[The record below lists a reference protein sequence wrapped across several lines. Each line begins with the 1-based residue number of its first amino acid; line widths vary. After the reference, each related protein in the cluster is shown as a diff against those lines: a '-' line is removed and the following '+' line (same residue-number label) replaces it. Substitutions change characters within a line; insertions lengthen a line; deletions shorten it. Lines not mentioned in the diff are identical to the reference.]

1 MTQHRA
7 QFRAHGGRAHR
18 WLPDRTPPT
27 KRGASLAA
35 LLACLLMPT
44 APAQGLTGTYL
55 TETPGGV
62 ATLTLEQVG
71 AYLSGS
77 LLGPGI
83 QLSLTGTVQ
92 GDVGGGLAVTEGE
105 AVGFEARLGSGS
117 LLLRLFELDENGD
130 PISAGALEIAFTP
143 RATPAPPGATGTS
156 PATGPSTGET
166 SGALSDD
173 PVLATGGHGT
183 LTVDNAKAF
192 IEALEFVLEQI
203 GYPYEL
209 TEADRAQALEE
220 LKAGYPQAAPEDQ
233 ALLAQSREVWQ
244 RVQANWDAT
253 ATEEREE
260 FALGVLVLAFGED
273 TVRSWLRSG
282 SAGGGLGAST
292 DCATFEDCT
301 SSFVDQETWT
311 DTFNT
316 QGCWAAA
323 GCGGYDASTNTFTY
337 DGY

>member
-1 MTQHRA
+1 MRLSRSKDTLPSARA
-7 QFRAHGGRAHR
+7 RRRPAPTGRMGAILALMICGLMAPVTAAAG
-18 WLPDRTPPT
+18 LPGTY
-27 KRGASLAA
+27 RGAI
-35 LLACLLMPT
+35 PT
-44 APAQGLTGTYL
+44 GDVTVTLEATGENLTGS
-55 TETPGGV
+55 
-62 ATLTLEQVG
+62 
-71 AYLSGS
+71 LS
-77 LLGPGI
+77 GPGI
-83 QLSLTGTVQ
+83 ELALLGAAQ
-92 GDVGGGLAVTEGE
+92 GDAAYGLAFRGDESI
-105 AVGFEARLGSGS
+105 AFEAHLAGDDIVIW
-117 LLLRLFELDENGD
+117 LFELDENGA
-130 PISAGALEIAFTP
+130 PVPASAIELVLSRLSAGG
-143 RATPAPPGATGTS
+143 GAGAS
-156 PATGPSTGET
+156 PAFPPPQRSGPPAT
-166 SGALSDD
+166 AADD
-173 PVLATGGHGT
+173 PVLASGSHGVLT
-183 LTVDNAKAF
+183 LDNAKAF

-244 RVQANWDAT
+244 RVQANWDAA

-301 SSFVDQETWT
+301 SSFVDQETWS